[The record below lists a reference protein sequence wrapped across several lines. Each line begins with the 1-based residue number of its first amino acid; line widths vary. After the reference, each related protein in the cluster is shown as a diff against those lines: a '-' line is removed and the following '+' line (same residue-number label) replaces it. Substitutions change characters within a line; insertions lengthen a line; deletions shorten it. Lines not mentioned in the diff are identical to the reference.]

1 MLFKGG
7 PIIFSTT
14 FASSPSTSSKISMD
28 PPLTL
33 RNGRMPFKTCA
44 LHPYPSSPRT

>member
-7 PIIFSTT
+7 PTIFKTT
-14 FASSPSTSSKISMD
+14 LGSSPSTSSKISID

-33 RNGRMPFKTCA
+33 RKGRMPFKTCTESEEISQDI
-44 LHPYPSSPRT
+44 P